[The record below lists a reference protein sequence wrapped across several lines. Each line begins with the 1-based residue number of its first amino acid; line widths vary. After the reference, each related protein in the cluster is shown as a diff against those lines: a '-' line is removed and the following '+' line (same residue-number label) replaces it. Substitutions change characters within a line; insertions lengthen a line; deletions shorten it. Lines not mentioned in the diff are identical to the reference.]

1 MSDEEEWTEAP
12 SASYLDSPFRGAARD
27 TGRGPVDAHSEAVR
41 ELLAELYSDEMEEA
55 LSELL
60 EETAALH
67 AEHAAALVGASASEA
82 AEQPVRE
89 RLEALADQAERYLEA
104 LAEAAGEA
112 DTRSLTEAELESVF
126 ESVAPP
132 APLGESPAFEQF
144 FGALKNFA
152 KKAVS
157 GAVNLAKKG
166 VQAVKT
172 GVQAVAKVMPIGLIL
187 RQLRPIVQPL
197 LTRVL
202 KIGIGRLPAPIRPI
216 ATQLARQLLREAPMT
231 EAEEA
236 EDAEKPAAAGSHAPA
251 AQALGA
257 EPTPAALLSLELAGA
272 TAGLLLARDESEGE
286 AWAAEAAQS
295 LSGGAGEAYGQQSPA
310 AEAEA
315 LAEAR
320 ERFTEALSR
329 LPDGGDPR
337 PALEEFLPVVMAALP
352 IVRKII
358 QIAGRQNVVGALSNL
373 LAALIGKFTGPRNA
387 RILATA
393 IADTGLKLLSLET
406 AAEAPERLAASAL
419 AATAEDT
426 VRQLAQLPAEELEDP
441 VRLEVA
447 AGKAFNV
454 AAAANIPSTLL
465 REDLEETEARGVK
478 GMWVP
483 LPHGAKGALRYKK
496 YSRVFEAE
504 VGAKQAATLRTGGGT
519 PLATVLRDQFR
530 VRAFPVRLKIH
541 LYEAGA
547 HTWARQI
554 QAAEQRGAGRGGA
567 RLLALLPL
575 TRQAADSLLGHP
587 GLGMAQPPK
596 VVKGRQLPRGVRLYG
611 IELADRQPG
620 SDPARAA
627 GGGAEAPEQLRRP
640 TEAQVTVD
648 ARAGQESLT
657 IALHLAEEQAQEILR
672 SAGTPPAVGPFL
684 GALASALAESTATA
698 LLGGEGRNVRVFREA
713 HEQPSHLSPAD
724 EGEEFV
730 SSLPPRLREAIAEGL
745 KRAAGQ
751 AFAQYFKGR
760 VDEFVRALQ
769 DPRDGVTLVVTLP
782 GAPLVGIVTGILGR
796 RLPSRSEVARAIGA
810 LAAEPAAKVE
820 VKAGRHRG

>member
-1 MSDEEEWTEAP
+1 MSDEEEWTEAL

-27 TGRGPVDAHSEAVR
+27 TGRGSVDAHSEAVR

-67 AEHAAALVGASASEA
+67 AEHSAALVGATASEA

-89 RLEALADQAERYLEA
+89 HLEALAEQAERYLEA

-132 APLGESPAFEQF
+132 AGVGESPAFEQF
-144 FGALKNFA
+144 LGALKNFA

-172 GVQAVAKVMPIGLIL
+172 GVKAVAKVMPIGVIL

-197 LTRVL
+197 LMRVL
-202 KIGIGRLPAPIRPI
+202 KIAIGRLPAPVRPI
-216 ATQLARQLLREAPMT
+216 ATQLARKLLREAPMT
-231 EAEEA
+231 EAEET
-236 EDAEKPAAAGSHAPA
+236 EEAASADRAPA
-251 AQALGA
+251 AEALGA
-257 EPTPAALLSLELAGA
+257 EPAPAALLSLELAGA
-272 TAGLLLARDESEGE
+272 TAGLLLTGDESERE

-295 LSGGAGEAYGQQSPA
+295 LSGGAAEAYGQQSPA

-320 ERFTEALSR
+320 ERFTEAIGR

-352 IVRKII
+352 IVRKIV

-387 RILATA
+387 RILADA
-393 IADTGLKLLSLET
+393 VADTGLKLLSMET

-465 REDLEETEARGVK
+465 REDLAETEAPGVK

-483 LPHGAKGALRYKK
+483 LPRGAKGALRYKK
-496 YSRVFEAE
+496 YSRVFEVE
-504 VGAKQAATLRTGGGT
+504 VGAEQAAALRTGGGT

-547 HTWARQI
+547 HSWARQI
-554 QAAEQRGAGRGGA
+554 QAAEQRGAGRAGA
-567 RLLALLPL
+567 RLLTLLPL

-587 GLGMAQPPK
+587 GLGMAKVPK

-611 IELADRQPG
+611 IELADRRQG
-620 SDPARAA
+620 A
-627 GGGAEAPEQLRRP
+627 GGGAAAPGHPRRP
-640 TEAQVTVD
+640 TEVQLTVD
-648 ARAGQESLT
+648 ARAGRESLA
-657 IALHLAEEQAQEILR
+657 IALHLAEERAQDILR

-684 GALASALAESTATA
+684 GSLGSALAEATVTA
-698 LLGGEGRNVRVFREA
+698 LFGGESRNVRVFREA
-713 HEQPSHLSPAD
+713 YEQSSHLSPAD

-730 SSLPPRLREAIAEGL
+730 SSLPPRLRDAVAEGL

-760 VDEFVRALQ
+760 VDEFARALQ

-782 GAPLVGIVTGILGR
+782 GAPLVGIVTGILAR
-796 RLPSRSEVARAIGA
+796 RLPSLPEVSRAVAA

-820 VKAGRHRG
+820 VKAGRDRG

>member
-27 TGRGPVDAHSEAVR
+27 TGRGSVDAHSEAVR

-67 AEHAAALVGASASEA
+67 AEHSAALVGATASEA

-89 RLEALADQAERYLEA
+89 HLEALAEQAERYLEA

-132 APLGESPAFEQF
+132 AGVGESPAFEQF
-144 FGALKNFA
+144 LGALKNFA

-172 GVQAVAKVMPIGLIL
+172 GVKAVAKVMPIGVIL

-197 LTRVL
+197 LMRVL
-202 KIGIGRLPAPIRPI
+202 KIAIGRLPAPVRPI
-216 ATQLARQLLREAPMT
+216 ATQLARKLLREAPMT
-231 EAEEA
+231 EAEETEEA
-236 EDAEKPAAAGSHAPA
+236 PSADRAPA
-251 AQALGA
+251 AEALGA
-257 EPTPAALLSLELAGA
+257 EPAPAALLSLELAGA
-272 TAGLLLARDESEGE
+272 TAGLLLTGDESERE

-295 LSGGAGEAYGQQSPA
+295 LSGGAAEAYGQQSPA

-320 ERFTEALSR
+320 ERFTEAIGR

-352 IVRKII
+352 IVRKIV

-387 RILATA
+387 RILADA
-393 IADTGLKLLSLET
+393 IADTGLKLLSMET

-465 REDLEETEARGVK
+465 REDLAETEAPGVK

-483 LPHGAKGALRYKK
+483 LPRGAKGALRYKK
-496 YSRVFEAE
+496 YSRVFEVE
-504 VGAKQAATLRTGGGT
+504 VGAEQAAALRTGGGT

-530 VRAFPVRLKIH
+530 VRAFPVWLKIH

-547 HTWARQI
+547 HSWARQI
-554 QAAEQRGAGRGGA
+554 QAAEQRGAGRAGA
-567 RLLALLPL
+567 RLLTLLPL

-587 GLGMAQPPK
+587 GLGMAKVPK

-611 IELADRQPG
+611 IELADRRQG
-620 SDPARAA
+620 A
-627 GGGAEAPEQLRRP
+627 GGGAAAPGHPRRP
-640 TEAQVTVD
+640 TEVQLTVD
-648 ARAGQESLT
+648 ARAGRESLA
-657 IALHLAEEQAQEILR
+657 IALHLAEERRTSFGRRAR
-672 SAGTPPAVGPFL
+672 RPPWAPSSA
-684 GALASALAESTATA
+684 ASA
-698 LLGGEGRNVRVFREA
+698 
-713 HEQPSHLSPAD
+713 
-724 EGEEFV
+724 
-730 SSLPPRLREAIAEGL
+730 PRW
-745 KRAAGQ
+745 
-751 AFAQYFKGR
+751 
-760 VDEFVRALQ
+760 
-769 DPRDGVTLVVTLP
+769 PRP
-782 GAPLVGIVTGILGR
+782 R
-796 RLPSRSEVARAIGA
+796 
-810 LAAEPAAKVE
+810 
-820 VKAGRHRG
+820 

>member
-478 GMWVP
+478 GM
-483 LPHGAKGALRYKK
+483 
-496 YSRVFEAE
+496 
-504 VGAKQAATLRTGGGT
+504 
-519 PLATVLRDQFR
+519 
-530 VRAFPVRLKIH
+530 
-541 LYEAGA
+541 
-547 HTWARQI
+547 
-554 QAAEQRGAGRGGA
+554 
-567 RLLALLPL
+567 
-575 TRQAADSLLGHP
+575 
-587 GLGMAQPPK
+587 
-596 VVKGRQLPRGVRLYG
+596 
-611 IELADRQPG
+611 
-620 SDPARAA
+620 
-627 GGGAEAPEQLRRP
+627 
-640 TEAQVTVD
+640 
-648 ARAGQESLT
+648 
-657 IALHLAEEQAQEILR
+657 
-672 SAGTPPAVGPFL
+672 
-684 GALASALAESTATA
+684 
-698 LLGGEGRNVRVFREA
+698 
-713 HEQPSHLSPAD
+713 
-724 EGEEFV
+724 
-730 SSLPPRLREAIAEGL
+730 
-745 KRAAGQ
+745 
-751 AFAQYFKGR
+751 
-760 VDEFVRALQ
+760 
-769 DPRDGVTLVVTLP
+769 
-782 GAPLVGIVTGILGR
+782 
-796 RLPSRSEVARAIGA
+796 
-810 LAAEPAAKVE
+810 
-820 VKAGRHRG
+820 